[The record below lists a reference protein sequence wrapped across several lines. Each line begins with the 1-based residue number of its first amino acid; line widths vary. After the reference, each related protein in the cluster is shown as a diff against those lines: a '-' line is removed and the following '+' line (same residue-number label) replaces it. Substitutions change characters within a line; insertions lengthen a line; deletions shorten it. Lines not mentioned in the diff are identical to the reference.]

1 MIRVHAIANR
11 SGATHWQAVL
21 ATFVCSC
28 LVHLTV
34 HVIQN
39 KLAEAHERDP
49 AGAVWYGRELAGGS
63 HLALPTVPY
72 RGTLAAYLAGL
83 SPTERTAW
91 WDGALGLAD
100 DGAAFVAAQKRL
112 SAARAAAGGAG
123 PDPFRSSAAP
133 GPALLTVAIVWE
145 AAANLA
151 EDAGQ
156 RGRAQA
162 RWQVMAD
169 ARHAD
174 AMRWWDAGTP
184 GEPGSAREGSPP
196 TPPVMPTWTVRRAG
210 TP

>member
-1 MIRVHAIANR
+1 MA
-11 SGATHWQAVL
+11 HWQAVL
-21 ATFVCSC
+21 AAFILSC
-28 LVHLTV
+28 IVHLTI
-34 HVIQN
+34 HVIRE

-72 RGTLAAYLAGL
+72 RGALAAYLARL
-83 SPTERTAW
+83 SPAERTAW

-133 GPALLTVAIVWE
+133 GPTLLTVSIVWE

-151 EDAGQ
+151 EDAAQ
-156 RGRAQA
+156 RERARA
-162 RWQVMAD
+162 RWQAMAD

-174 AMRWWDAGTP
+174 AMRWWN
-184 GEPGSAREGSPP
+184 EGSPNDP
-196 TPPVMPTWTVRRAG
+196 GSVREGPPPAVPVLPKWTVEGNGR
-210 TP
+210 P